1 MQSAIYLDHN
11 ATTPV
16 LPEVGEAMRACWAQ
30 PLLNPASQHGF
41 GRAARRAVE
50 DARERIGEL
59 LGAGPADRVVFTSGG
74 TEANN
79 LAVSGL
85 CRVGT
90 AHQLRDQN
98 SPKRAGDLVGSAH
111 PTRVIVST
119 IEHPS
124 VAALVEQLERS
135 GYDVARLGAD
145 RNGVIRAAELGDL
158 LQARAS
164 VVAAMLANNET
175 GVVQPVA
182 ELAAIFGENG
192 VPLHTDAA
200 QAAGKLPIDFRKLG
214 AATLTIAAHKF
225 GGPVGIG
232 ALLVRNDIELQPQ
245 LFGGFQQAGTRP
257 GTEAVALAVG
267 MRTALELWEA
277 NRAMWTAHLRQLRD
291 HFEEQLLAAGA
302 LESCRPVV
310 IGASAE
316 RLPHTS
322 NIAFVGLDRQQLF
335 LALDQ
340 AGVACS
346 TGSACASG
354 SSEPSPAHLA
364 MGLDAGVISSA
375 LRFSFGVSTTREE
388 VAEATCRIIK
398 VCNHLRR

>member
-1 MQSAIYLDHN
+1 VN
-11 ATTPV
+11 AYCDYNAGAPV
-16 LPEVGEAMRACWAQ
+16 RPEAAEAVARALTLGGNASSVHRVG
-30 PLLNPASQHGF
+30 
-41 GRAARRAVE
+41 RRARAVVE
-50 DARERIGEL
+50 DAREQ
-59 LGAGPADRVVFTSGG
+59 LGLALSARPNDIVFTSGA
-74 TEANN
+74 TEALH
-79 LAVSGL
+79 LAVE
-85 CRVGT
+85 
-90 AHQLRDQN
+90 AA
-98 SPKRAGDLVGSAH
+98 RAADPDLAFVRSA
-111 PTRVIVST
+111 
-119 IEHPS
+119 IEHD
-124 VAALVEQLERS
+124 AL
-135 GYDVARLGAD
+135 
-145 RNGVIRAAELGDL
+145 AELSCDATFGASRDGVADL
-158 LQARAS
+158 EHLDKVLAGISGRPL
-164 VVAAMLANNET
+164 VALMAANNET